1 MPPPLHYPP
10 EQTAA
15 PVQFVDPGQLFYNP
29 PPPPVAPVY
38 NYTSPT
44 ISKRAPTPDH
54 SDKPKIRPLTVDEAL
69 QFSPLASIIPFDA
82 GMIPLV
88 SAEVKVSENAFV
100 SKEQQAAGVQQ
111 LKALDDEAARSN
123 GQNSTETSIARTLAA
138 MLKDRED
145 IPPMYVDR
153 DKKGRGRY

>member
-1 MPPPLHYPP
+1 MRA
-10 EQTAA
+10 QT
-15 PVQFVDPGQLFYNP
+15 PVSHQ
-29 PPPPVAPVY
+29 
-38 NYTSPT
+38 
-44 ISKRAPTPDH
+44 

-123 GQNSTETSIARTLAA
+123 GQNSRENSMARTLAA
-138 MLKDRED
+138 MLRDRDGQEA
-145 IPPMYVDR
+145 MYVESER
-153 DKKGRGRY
+153 RGRSR